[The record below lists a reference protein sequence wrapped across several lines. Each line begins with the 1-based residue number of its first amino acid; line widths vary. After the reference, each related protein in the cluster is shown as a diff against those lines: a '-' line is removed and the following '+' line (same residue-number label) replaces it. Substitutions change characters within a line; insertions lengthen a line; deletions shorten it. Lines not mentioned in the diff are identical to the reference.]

1 MTGALAWLTHLAG
14 SPPVPFAAGSI
25 EEYWSAHR
33 AALGRWET
41 PIDGAIAGGFAADR
55 LGFAFA
61 AGYHAALCALVPSL
75 EPGILTG
82 LSATEAGGAH
92 PRAIRSTLAPASQ
105 GGLLLSGEKRWSTL
119 ASLASGLLVVAS
131 AGTRD
136 TGQNLLRMV
145 RVRTDAPGVA
155 ITQLPT
161 TPFAP
166 EIPHCVVTLDAV
178 AVADTE
184 VLPGDGYADYL
195 KPFRT
200 LEDLHVHAALLA
212 YLVAVARRAGFPR
225 DVVERALA
233 LLAAAHTLASG
244 PPAAPELHVALGG
257 LLEATA
263 RLLEASSAHWAR
275 AEPAERERW
284 DRDQPLLS
292 VASGA
297 RQARL
302 ARAWATLP
310 GEELAQTAEG
320 D

>member
-119 ASLASGLLVVAS
+119 ASLASG
-131 AGTRD
+131 
-136 TGQNLLRMV
+136 
-145 RVRTDAPGVA
+145 APGRGERRHA
-155 ITQLPT
+155 RHGAEP
-161 TPFAP
+161 AP
-166 EIPHCVVTLDAV
+166 HGARAHGRAGSGDHPAAHDALRAGDPALCRDPRRGGRSRHGGAARGRLRGLSQAVPHARGSPRSRGSARVPRGGGTSRWLSARC
-178 AVADTE
+178 
-184 VLPGDGYADYL
+184 
-195 KPFRT
+195 
-200 LEDLHVHAALLA
+200 
-212 YLVAVARRAGFPR
+212 RRA
-225 DVVERALA
+225 ALA